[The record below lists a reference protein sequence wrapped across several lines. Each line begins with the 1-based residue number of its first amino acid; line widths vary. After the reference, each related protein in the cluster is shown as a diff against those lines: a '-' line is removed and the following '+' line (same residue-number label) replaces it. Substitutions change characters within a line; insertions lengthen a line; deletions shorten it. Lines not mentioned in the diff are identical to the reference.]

1 MNVVN
6 DDFMKWLKGAC
17 GDARLYKKFLVAY
30 NEWLLEEEEE
40 VKKEKQKVA
49 DKTEEKIRTAIKV
62 MLLNEEGVTV
72 KAISEKV
79 GVGESTVRRSK
90 WWRGYVE
97 GKVRVTEEEKEKWK
111 KMKEGEGK

>member
-40 VKKEKQKVA
+40 VKKEK
-49 DKTEEKIRTAIKV
+49 
-62 MLLNEEGVTV
+62 
-72 KAISEKV
+72 
-79 GVGESTVRRSK
+79 
-90 WWRGYVE
+90 
-97 GKVRVTEEEKEKWK
+97 
-111 KMKEGEGK
+111 